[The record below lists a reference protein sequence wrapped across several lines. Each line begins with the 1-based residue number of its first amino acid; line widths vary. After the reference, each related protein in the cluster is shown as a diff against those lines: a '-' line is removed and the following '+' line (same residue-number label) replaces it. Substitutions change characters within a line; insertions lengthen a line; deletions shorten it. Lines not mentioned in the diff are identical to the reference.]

1 MDLVEMLGMMR
12 PGNCLMAAAGAL
24 IGALIAIG
32 GINGLFSA
40 QFMLVAL
47 AVVAITGAGN
57 VINDYFDVEADKVNR
72 PRRPIPSGAVS
83 RRGALVFAVLLFVLG
98 NFCALTISW
107 ACFFI
112 AILNTALLVVY
123 SWTLQHKVF
132 IGNITIG
139 YLVGSV
145 FFFGAAAFFNDRI
158 GFALVLTALAM
169 MVNVSREIVKDMEDM
184 EGDRKSF
191 LKRIASS
198 GKKKRGERF
207 SMTDDGARLRYNE
220 RMMIVIALFCLLVAV
235 VLSAIPYYFGYLRA
249 SYFVVVLVADALFVS
264 CIYSVLREQRKKKG
278 YTRISRRLKIG
289 MFIAMV
295 AFIAGVIF

>member
-1 MDLVEMLGMMR
+1 MDLIELLGMMR

-40 QFMLVAL
+40 QFMLVAV
-47 AVVAITGAGN
+47 AVIAITGAGN
-57 VINDYFDVEADKVNR
+57 VINDYCDVEADKVNR

-83 RRGALVFAVLLFVLG
+83 KRGALVFAVLLFALG
-98 NFCALTISW
+98 SFCALTISW

-112 AILNTALLVVY
+112 ALFNTLLLVVY

-132 IGNITIG
+132 IGNITVG

-145 FFFGAAAFFNDRI
+145 FFFGAAAFFNGRI
-158 GFALVLTALAM
+158 GIALVLTALAM

-198 GKKKRGERF
+198 GKKRGERF
-207 SMTDDGARLRYNE
+207 KMTDDGARLRYNE
-220 RMMIVIALFCLLVAV
+220 RMMIVISIFCLLVAV
-235 VLSAIPYYFGYLRA
+235 ALSAVPYYFGYLRA
-249 SYFVVVLVADALFVS
+249 SYVIVILAADALFVS
-264 CIYSVLREQRKKKG
+264 CIYSVLRGQRKKKG
-278 YTRISRRLKIG
+278 YARISSRLKYA
-289 MFIAMV
+289 MLIAMA
-295 AFIAGVIF
+295 AFVAGVIF